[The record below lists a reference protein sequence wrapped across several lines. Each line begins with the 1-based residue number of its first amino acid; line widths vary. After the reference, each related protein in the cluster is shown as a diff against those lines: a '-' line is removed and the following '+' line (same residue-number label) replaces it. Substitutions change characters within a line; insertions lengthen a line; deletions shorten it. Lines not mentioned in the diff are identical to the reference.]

1 MRSRR
6 IRSRL
11 VVGACLA
18 TTPVAVHAQ
27 HAFSTGGGYDP
38 AIPTPESILGYEVG
52 ERFTPHHMLMR
63 YLDRLAATS
72 RRVKVDTVAHT
83 FEGRPVVM
91 VIVTSEANQGR
102 IEQIRADAARLATLS
117 GSASDLDAVAARLP
131 AISWLGF
138 SVHGDEASGVEAS
151 IALVYQLAAGTDAN
165 TRRVLDE
172 TVVLIDPVQNPDG
185 HERHVQDVMRM
196 RTAFGI
202 PTSPDARI
210 HTSNWPG
217 PRTSHYYFDMNRD
230 WYIQSHPET
239 RGRIRSMLEWWPH
252 VAVDLHEMGSNST
265 YFFPPPMAPV
275 NKNVH
280 PSIISWWDV
289 YAAANAEAF
298 DRHGWSY
305 FRREGYDEFYPGYG
319 SSWPLYA
326 GAIGMTYE
334 QASSEGGAIRRD
346 DGTVHTLRDATWG
359 HYTTAW
365 ATVDATARDARRRV
379 RDYLTY
385 RRSAV
390 TDAQRTTARTVII
403 ERDDYGRADSLA
415 RRLTDN
421 GIIVGR
427 ARAVELRG
435 ATPYPGNSPGASGS
449 LAEAYV
455 VDLAQPMGRLAR
467 AILEPDAAL
476 DSAFI
481 AEELERRRSGRSDRF
496 YDATA
501 WSLPYTYRV
510 RAWMSRGTV
519 SATPVDTVW
528 RTASAAPDS
537 ARYGYAI
544 ESGTEAGYRLLAAL
558 LRDSV
563 RVWYQPSAF
572 RAGTSRLG
580 RGSFVARVTGNG
592 PRLHELVRRHAAATG
607 ASVVALAGAGVDEGF
622 DLGSNL
628 VFPVRAPRI
637 AIIAGPGVSGSSAGY
652 TWYTL
657 DQRIHYPSTI
667 LDPTA
672 VSGATL
678 SDYNVIILPS
688 AQGGFFERMLGD
700 GGRDRL
706 TAWVRSGG
714 TLITLEASSAWI
726 TTERVGL
733 SRLTLR
739 RDSVRADSSAGAP
752 LPTGVPGAIVRVVAD
767 TLSPL
772 LAGVVEREFPA
783 YIFSDRIFNF
793 PRDVRAGESV
803 LRYAPESRLR
813 IAGYMWPEVPARLGD
828 SPFLWTESVGRGR
841 IISFAVDPNFRDM
854 WRGLL
859 PLFANAVMLG
869 PSM

>member
-1 MRSRR
+1 
-6 IRSRL
+6 
-11 VVGACLA
+11 
-18 TTPVAVHAQ
+18 
-27 HAFSTGGGYDP
+27 
-38 AIPTPESILGYEVG
+38 
-52 ERFTPHHMLMR
+52 
-63 YLDRLAATS
+63 
-72 RRVKVDTVAHT
+72 
-83 FEGRPVVM
+83 
-91 VIVTSEANQGR
+91 
-102 IEQIRADAARLATLS
+102 
-117 GSASDLDAVAARLP
+117 
-131 AISWLGF
+131 
-138 SVHGDEASGVEAS
+138 
-151 IALVYQLAAGTDAN
+151 
-165 TRRVLDE
+165 
-172 TVVLIDPVQNPDG
+172 
-185 HERHVQDVMRM
+185 
-196 RTAFGI
+196 
-202 PTSPDARI
+202 
-210 HTSNWPG
+210 
-217 PRTSHYYFDMNRD
+217 
-230 WYIQSHPET
+230 
-239 RGRIRSMLEWWPH
+239 MLEWWPH

-289 YAAANAEAF
+289 YAAANAAAF

-346 DGTVHTLRDATWG
+346 DGTIHTLREATWG

-365 ATVDATARDARRRV
+365 ATVDATARNARRRV
-379 RDYLTY
+379 RDYLAY

-390 TDAQRTTARTVII
+390 SDAQRNAARAVII
-403 ERDDYGRADSLA
+403 ERDAYGRADSLA

-421 GIIVGR
+421 GIVVGR
-427 ARAVELRG
+427 ATAVQLRG
-435 ATPYPGNSPGASGS
+435 ATPYSGNSPGAGSS

-455 VDLAQPMGRLAR
+455 VDLAQPQGRLAR
-467 AILEPDAAL
+467 SILEPDATL

-481 AEELERRRSGRSDRF
+481 AEELERRRTGRSDRF

-510 RAWMSRGTV
+510 RAWMARSPVT
-519 SATPVDTVW
+519 ATPVDTAW
-528 RTASAAPDS
+528 RSPNATPDS

-544 ESGTEAGYRLLAAL
+544 EGGTEAGYRLLAAL

-563 RVWYQPSAF
+563 RVWYQPGAF
-572 RAGTSRLG
+572 RAGTSRVG
-580 RGSFVARVTGNG
+580 RGSFVARVDGNG
-592 PRLHELVRRHAAATG
+592 PRVHELVRRHAAATG
-607 ASVVALAGAGVDEGF
+607 APVVALAGAGVDEGF

-628 VFPVRAPRI
+628 VFPVRAPRV
-637 AIIAGPGVSGSSAGY
+637 AIIAGPGVSGNSAGY
-652 TWYTL
+652 AWYAMDHRL
-657 DQRIHYPSTI
+657 HYPSTI

-672 VSGATL
+672 VSGAAL
-678 SDYNVIILPS
+678 NDYNVIVLPS
-688 AQGGFFERMLGD
+688 IQTASFERMIGES
-700 GGRDRL
+700 GRDRL
-706 TAWVRSGG
+706 TAWVRAGG
-714 TLITLEASSAWI
+714 TLITLESSSVWI

-733 SRLTLR
+733 SRLGVR
-739 RDSVRADSSAGAP
+739 RDSTRADSTAGAP
-752 LPTGVPGAIVRVVAD
+752 LPATVPGAIVRVVAD

-772 LAGVVEREFPA
+772 LAGVVEREFPG
-783 YIFSDRIFNF
+783 YIFSDRVFSF
-793 PRDVRAGESV
+793 PKDVRAGESV

-813 IAGYMWPEVPARLGD
+813 IAGYLWPEVPSRLGD